1 MSGHKKPKSMK
12 LSQIIRTAAVAA
24 LALTALRAAGA
35 ERNVRISRPWG
46 DIHGTLST
54 PAAETETAVLIIAGS
69 GPTDRNCN
77 SSTNL
82 RTDAFVHLARLFDS
96 LGMASLRYDKRGIGA
111 SRCDDMDFEH
121 LRLDDYIDDA
131 AACVEW
137 LRGEGYRRIIVA
149 GHSEGSCIAL
159 AVAADRP
166 AGVDAVIS
174 LCGAGCTIDRTLQT
188 QLARQ
193 LATYDPGMLLDAMRI
208 ISRIKAGVRV
218 PSEEVPKPL
227 RALFDETTQPFL
239 HSAMEE
245 RLNPRRLIRRTTCP
259 VLIVGGEFDIQISVS
274 DAEALHAARPDA
286 RMVIAGRMTHTLK
299 DAESADMA
307 QQMTSVYANPS
318 LPLSGD
324 LRRAVA
330 EFAGGLQ

>member
-1 MSGHKKPKSMK
+1 MNIAA
-12 LSQIIRTAAVAA
+12 IIRIAATVS
-24 LALTALRAAGA
+24 LAIAGVSAAGA

-54 PAAETETAVLIIAGS
+54 PAADTGTAVLLIAGS

-77 SSTNL
+77 SALNL

-111 SRCDDMDFEH
+111 SRCERTDFDS

-131 AACVEW
+131 AACIAW
-137 LRGEGYRRIIVA
+137 LHGEGFRRVIVA

-159 AVAADRP
+159 AVAAGEQS
-166 AGVDAVIS
+166 GVDAVIS
-174 LCGAGCTIDRTLQT
+174 LCGAGCTLDRTLQI

-193 LATYDPGMLLDAMRI
+193 LTAQDPGMLLDALRI
-208 ISRIKAGVRV
+208 ISRIKAGERI
-218 PSEEVPKPL
+218 PAEAIPQPL
-227 RALFDETTQPFL
+227 RALFNESVQSFL
-239 HSAMEE
+239 HSSMEE
-245 RLNPRRLIRRTTCP
+245 RLNPQRLIRRTTCP

-286 RMVIAGRMTHTLK
+286 RKVIVARMAHTLK
-299 DAESADMA
+299 DAASADMA
-307 QQMTSVYANPS
+307 QQMTTVYTNPS
-318 LPLSGD
+318 LPLSEG

-330 EFAGGLQ
+330 EFAGRL

>member
-1 MSGHKKPKSMK
+1 MNIPQ
-12 LSQIIRTAAVAA
+12 LIRTIA
-24 LALTALRAAGA
+24 LATLATAAIHAAGA
-35 ERNVRISRPWG
+35 ERNVAIRRPWG

-54 PAAETETAVLIIAGS
+54 PAADTETAVLIIAGS

-77 SSTNL
+77 SSLNL
-82 RTDAFVHLARLFDS
+82 RTNAFVHLARLFDS

-159 AVAADRP
+159 AVAADAP
-166 AGVDAVIS
+166 AEVEAVIS

-193 LATYDPGMLLDAMRI
+193 LTAYDPGMLLDAMRI
-208 ISRIKAGVRV
+208 ISRIKAGERV
-218 PSEEVPKPL
+218 PADEVPKPL
-227 RALFDETTQPFL
+227 RTLFNETTQPFL

-245 RLNPRRLIRRTTCP
+245 RLNPRRLIRRTACP

-286 RMVIAGRMTHTLK
+286 RKVIVGRMAHTLK

-318 LPLSGD
+318 LPLSGG

-330 EFAGGLQ
+330 EFADGLQ